1 MTKQDLE
8 TEISKILAIMANDC
22 ENVHQARAKGHSI
35 VTTPMSDH
43 AAAIRAE
50 IAKAERR
57 GELKGRINEH
67 WKISH
72 DILSNVDLRNLETAT
87 VGRLMARNM
96 ELESELKALEEKQ

>member
-1 MTKQDLE
+1 MTTPDTPQVDEILE
-8 TEISKILAIMANDC
+8 TLMAAKVDGSGNEQDKAIAKAAINLLRIEDLSKIKML
-22 ENVHQARAKGHSI
+22 
-35 VTTPMSDH
+35 
-43 AAAIRAE
+43 
-50 IAKAERR
+50 AERR